1 MRTKLSKKRAISTV
15 LTTVIILVSSV
26 VLGSGV
32 VLFGSSLFQTGAQ
45 QEQLT
50 VFGVK
55 LWVHETNQDGLSWGA
70 ATLRNTGD
78 TVLGIDLIL
87 IRGTPVPF
95 GSWYVDEFVTDAL
108 FSQALNHTGWDGG
121 GLVKTSGACG
131 SARIAINNGHGD
143 ICAPQY
149 TGPFAMLPGG
159 TAIVYFQMPNGTLTA
174 LDSGL
179 NTSVNIY
186 ASKAGAPQSV
196 AVQSVG

>member
-1 MRTKLSKKRAISTV
+1 MKTKLSKKRAISTV

-32 VLFGSSLFQTGAQ
+32 VLFGSSLFQSGAA
-45 QEQLT
+45 QEQLS

-55 LWVHETNQDGLSWGA
+55 LWVHDSNPVGLAWGA

-95 GSWYVDEFVTDAL
+95 GQWYVDEFITDDL
-108 FSQALNHTGWDGG
+108 FSRELNHTGWVGG
-121 GLVKTSGACG
+121 GLIKTSGACG
-131 SARIAINNGHGD
+131 SARIAINNGYGD
-143 ICAPQY
+143 ICAPAY
-149 TGPFAMLPGG
+149 TGPFALIPGG
-159 TAIVYFQMPNGTLTA
+159 TAIVYFQLPNGTLST

-186 ASKAGAPQSV
+186 ASKAGSPQSIT
-196 AVQSVG
+196 VQSKG